1 MAEGTT
7 NEARTTRVPAGILEE
22 VVAAVLHGHGV
33 PDEDAR
39 LVAASLVEADRR
51 GIGSHGVMRLG
62 IYVDRLKA
70 GLVQARTDVTV
81 ERETPATAVLDGHH
95 SMGQAVAARAMRLCL
110 DKARETHVA
119 AVAVRN
125 SSHFGAAAYWALM
138 GPERHMIG
146 VAMSNTAP
154 LMPPTGGRGA
164 RIGNNPLAVAVPA
177 RAERPLVLDMA
188 TSVVALGKVLL
199 AEKRGE
205 RVPEGWGVT
214 EAGEPTTDPKA
225 ILQGGFILPVGGP
238 KGYGL
243 SVMVDVLSGLLS
255 GGVVGGDV
263 RSMYRDFSAPS
274 RIGHFFLAVDIG
286 AFVPVEWFED
296 QVDAY
301 VRYLRATPPAPG
313 VERVMVPGEPE
324 FLRAE
329 AARDAVVLPE
339 AVLADV
345 RRLAA
350 EAGVDPGLSARLE
363 DAGGP

>member
-1 MAEGTT
+1 MADETH
-7 NEARTTRVPAGILEE
+7 NESEAAPVATQALED
-22 VVAAVLHGHGV
+22 VVAAVLQGHGV
-33 PDEDAR
+33 TEDDAR
-39 LVAASLVEADRR
+39 LVARTLVEADRR

-70 GLVQARTDVTV
+70 GLVRARTEVTV

-110 DKARETHVA
+110 EKARTAHVA

-138 GPERHMIG
+138 APDEHMIG

-177 RAERPLVLDMA
+177 RHERPLVLDMA

-199 AEKRGE
+199 ADKRGE
-205 RVPEGWGVT
+205 PVPEGWGVT
-214 EAGEPTTDPKA
+214 AAGEPTTDPKA

-243 SVMVDVLSGLLS
+243 SVMVDVLSGLLA
-255 GGVVGGDV
+255 GGVVGGEV
-263 RSMYRDFSAPS
+263 RSMYRDFTAPS
-274 RIGHFFLAVDIG
+274 RIGHFFLAVDVG

-301 VRYLRATPPAPG
+301 IRYLRATPPAPG

-329 AARDAVVLPE
+329 AARTTVVLPR
-339 AVLADV
+339 AVLEDV

-350 EAGVDPGLSARLE
+350 EAGVDAGLVARLE
-363 DAGGP
+363 AGPS

>member
-1 MAEGTT
+1 MAEETT
-7 NEARTTRVPAGILEE
+7 NDTGTVRVPAGILED
-22 VVAAVLHGHGV
+22 VVAAVLQGHGV
-33 PDEDAR
+33 AEEDAR

-70 GLVQARTDVTV
+70 GLVQARTEVTI
-81 ERETPATAVLDGHH
+81 ERETAATAVLDGHH

-110 DKARETHVA
+110 DKAREAHVA

-138 GPERHMIG
+138 APPRHMIG

-177 RAERPLVLDMA
+177 RTERPLVLDMA

-199 AEKRGE
+199 AQKRGE

-214 EAGEPTTDPKA
+214 AAGEPTTDPDA
-225 ILQGGFILPVGGP
+225 ILNGGFILPVGGP

-243 SVMVDVLSGLLS
+243 SVIVDVLSGLLS
-255 GGVVGGDV
+255 GGVVGGEV

-286 AFVPVEWFED
+286 AFVPVEWFEA
-296 QVDAY
+296 QVDGY
-301 VRYLRATPPAPG
+301 IRYLRATPPAPG

-329 AARDAVVLPE
+329 TSGDAVPLP
-339 AVLADV
+339 VGVVADV

-350 EAGVDPGLSARLE
+350 EAGVDAALAARLGE
-363 DAGGP
+363 FGT